1 MVLYFIAKAQ
11 RPEIY
16 QWGYKMKRHSLNGIG
31 LNRVAWWNLSKT
43 TGPTDKLTL
52 KSEGFEPSS
61 DHEMSKHG
69 RILVAMSGGIDSSLA
84 AVMLH
89 DEGYEVIG
97 MTMKT
102 WDYASSGGT
111 KKETGCCSLDS
122 INDARNISVSL
133 GFPHYILDIRA
144 EFGDAVID
152 HFTGEYLEGRT
163 PNPCVMCNTH
173 IKWDALLRRADR
185 LDCELIATGHY
196 ANIRLVTTTPV
207 VRQSEQDHQDTGE
220 PLHGG
225 DSAGRYVISKGV
237 DTLKDQSYVLWGVSQ
252 ESLRRT
258 KLPLGHL
265 RKTEIREMAT
275 ERGFIELVNKSE
287 SYEIC
292 FVPDNDY
299 RGFLKRRVPGLEA
312 EVAGGNF
319 VMEGTGKI
327 MGKHEGY
334 PFYTIGQRKGLGMAF
349 GQPMFVTEI
358 RKETNEV
365 VLGVDTDLF
374 RDGMMVGKLNL
385 QKYDRIVGSLDTV
398 TKVRYK
404 DAGTRAM
411 ISQTRD
417 PRTGNDQMEVLFE
430 QGVSAIAP
438 GQAAVFYEG
447 DDVVGGGWITK
458 SFRQDGV

>member
-1 MVLYFIAKAQ
+1 
-11 RPEIY
+11 
-16 QWGYKMKRHSLNGIG
+16 
-31 LNRVAWWNLSKT
+31 
-43 TGPTDKLTL
+43 
-52 KSEGFEPSS
+52 
-61 DHEMSKHG
+61 MSKHG

-89 DEGYEVIG
+89 EEGYEVIG

-122 INDARNISVSL
+122 INDARNIAVSL
-133 GFPHYILDIRA
+133 GFPHYILDIRE

-152 HFTGEYLEGRT
+152 YFTGEYLEGRT

-185 LDCELIATGHY
+185 LDCESIATGHY
-196 ANIRLVTTTPV
+196 AHIR
-207 VRQSEQDHQDTGE
+207 QEN
-220 PLHGG
+220 GG
-225 DSAGRYVISKGV
+225 TASRRFILSKGV

-252 ESLRRT
+252 ESLSRT

-265 RKTEIREMAT
+265 RKTEIREMASA
-275 ERGFIELVNKSE
+275 RGFMELVTKSE

-299 RGFLKRRVPGLEA
+299 RGFLKRRMPGLEA
-312 EVAGGNF
+312 DVAGGNF
-319 VMEGTGKI
+319 VLEGTGKI
-327 MGKHEGY
+327 LGQHQGY

-358 RKETNEV
+358 RKDTNEV
-365 VLGVDTDLF
+365 VLGVDEDLF
-374 RDGMMVGKLNL
+374 RDGMVVSKLNI
-385 QKYDRIVGSLDTV
+385 QKYDRLTGPLETV

-404 DAGTRAM
+404 DPGTPAT
-411 ISQTRD
+411 ISQIGD
-417 PRTGNDQMEVLFE
+417 DKIEVLFDE
-430 QGVSAIAP
+430 GVSAIAP

-447 DDVVGGGWITK
+447 DDVIGGGWIMK
-458 SFRQDGV
+458 SFRQADTWQREPASDATTSLAV

>member
-1 MVLYFIAKAQ
+1 
-11 RPEIY
+11 
-16 QWGYKMKRHSLNGIG
+16 
-31 LNRVAWWNLSKT
+31 
-43 TGPTDKLTL
+43 
-52 KSEGFEPSS
+52 
-61 DHEMSKHG
+61 MSKHG

-89 DEGYEVIG
+89 EEGYEVIG

-122 INDARNISVSL
+122 INDARNIAVSL
-133 GFPHYILDIRA
+133 GFPHYILDIRE
-144 EFGDAVID
+144 EFGDYVIN

-163 PNPCVMCNTH
+163 PNPCVLCNTH

-185 LDCELIATGHY
+185 LDCEFIATGHY
-196 ANIRLVTTTPV
+196 AHIREENS
-207 VRQSEQDHQDTGE
+207 RF
-220 PLHGG
+220 
-225 DSAGRYVISKGV
+225 VISKGV

-252 ESLRRT
+252 ESLSRT

-265 RKTEIREMAT
+265 RKSEIRDMAKD
-275 ERGFIELVNKSE
+275 RGFIELVTKSE

-319 VMEGTGKI
+319 VMEGTGKVL
-327 MGKHEGY
+327 GKHLGY

-358 RKETNEV
+358 RKDTNEV
-365 VLGVDTDLF
+365 VLGIDKDLY
-374 RDGMMVGKLNL
+374 RDGMIVSKLNL
-385 QKYDRIVGSLDTV
+385 QKYDSINGPLETV

-404 DAGTRAM
+404 DPGTPAT
-411 ISQTRD
+411 ISQTGD
-417 PRTGNDQMEVLFE
+417 KIEVLFQE
-430 QGVSAIAP
+430 GVSAIAP

-447 DDVVGGGWITK
+447 DDVVGGGWIMK
-458 SFRQDGV
+458 SFRQNDPIRESAYAVVS